1 MCRAQCYGVIVQKT
15 DSITL
20 FINNIKKN
28 CSKKD
33 ILNFTLTDLEI
44 IIKRDSLFANG
55 IPSKQ
60 RIYIERLLNEL

>member
-20 FINNIKKN
+20 FINNIKKY

-33 ILNFTLTDLEI
+33 ILNYTLKDLDI
-44 IIKRDSLFANG
+44 IIQKDSLFANG